1 MLINNWYVAAT
12 SAEVA
17 RDKPLG
23 VRMLGCD
30 FVLMRDE
37 AGKTVCLSDVCCHRG
52 ASLARG
58 EVCGGRVACPYHG
71 WEFGPDGACT
81 SIPLRARRRSSPRR
95 CPGAP

>member
-23 VRMLGCD
+23 VRM
-30 FVLMRDE
+30 
-37 AGKTVCLSDVCCHRG
+37 
-52 ASLARG
+52 LARG